1 LSFKVFVYGTLKPG
15 ECNYPYYCARSVVE
29 AIQAYTW
36 GNLYHLPLGYPGM
49 TLGESK
55 TFGFIL
61 TFANEEIL
69 ASLDELEDYEP
80 GRSPQEN
87 EYQRQKILVY
97 ELTGKPLD
105 EVWGYLM
112 TPEKVKQLEGVFMP
126 SGWWMGNG
134 SQ

>member
-1 LSFKVFVYGTLKPG
+1 LSLKVFVYGTLKPG
-15 ECNYPYYCARSVVE
+15 ECNYSYYCAKSVVE
-29 AIQAYTW
+29 AIPAYTW

-49 TLGESK
+49 TLGNSK
-55 TFGFIL
+55 IAGFVL
-61 TFANEEIL
+61 TFSNEKIL

-80 GRSPQEN
+80 ERSPQEN

-97 ELTGKPLD
+97 ELSGKLLG

-112 TPEKVKQLEGVFMP
+112 TSERVKQLEGIFVP
-126 SGWWMGNG
+126 SGWWTGNR